1 MVGLAE
7 VYLKTGKRQ
16 RALQEFAAAL
26 AVAPHSSA
34 AERGIHEARSEGE
47 EQASFQDL
55 QDAVARDPRN
65 PDLATTYAEELIER
79 QRLVE
84 ATQEAKLALS
94 VDPHQWH
101 AYCALGRIAAQ
112 QGNVDEA
119 MKDLKLAI
127 GHDNQDDDALEA
139 LGDLEMKQ
147 NQPAEAA
154 KLYRQLIK
162 VVPEQS
168 EGYRRLAD
176 ALDATG
182 DKAGAAT
189 MRDRGVQIEKR
200 AQGTGS

>member
-1 MVGLAE
+1 
-7 VYLKTGKRQ
+7 
-16 RALQEFAAAL
+16 
-26 AVAPHSSA
+26 
-34 AERGIHEARSEGE
+34 
-47 EQASFQDL
+47 
-55 QDAVARDPRN
+55 
-65 PDLATTYAEELIER
+65 
-79 QRLVE
+79 
-84 ATQEAKLALS
+84 
-94 VDPHQWH
+94 
-101 AYCALGRIAAQ
+101 
-112 QGNVDEA
+112 